1 LCWTT
6 VRSPISAGHSDA
18 IYFPFC
24 SKDFINASTIWST
37 LKLAGRWLG
46 G

>member
-1 LCWTT
+1 MDRYL
-6 VRSPISAGHSDA
+6 A
-18 IYFPFC
+18 FC
-24 SKDFINASTIWST
+24 SKDFVNASTIWST